1 MLTLPGDWV
10 SSRRVE
16 ALQGLAGGIPARR
29 PADAS
34 PGVRTGAAQ
43 EQVFQRGA
51 VLTIPG
57 YRAHDQQL
65 VQRHLTVIDAALS
78 QAILPLQVKRGEHLL
93 AEDELAGAGGI
104 FFQEGQY
111 PLCQRLSLR
120 LPAISPPVIGGG

>member
-1 MLTLPGDWV
+1 MNANFAQGLRP
-10 SSRRVE
+10 SSRIE

-65 VQRHLTVIDAALS
+65 VQRHLTVEDAALG
-78 QAILPLQVKRGEHLL
+78 QAVLPLHVERS
-93 AEDELAGAGGI
+93 AGSEKHTS
-104 FFQEGQY
+104 Q
-111 PLCQRLSLR
+111 L
-120 LPAISPPVIGGG
+120 